1 MAASNVQTSAVAVA
15 PRPTQPTQ
23 QNAASPPSKRDL
35 ASWWKNFKKARKDEE
50 KGECLASKTST
61 PLQQPLASRVLSSA
75 RRKVKWGRYK
85 KATLKLQGGPRFSA
99 KQILCNT
106 SEDLAKLLRS
116 QLAGA

>member
-1 MAASNVQTSAVAVA
+1 MAASNVQASAVAVA

-61 PLQQPLASRVLSSA
+61 PLQQPLASNVLSSA
-75 RRKVKWGRYK
+75 RRKEKGGRYK
-85 KATLKLQGGPRFSA
+85 KATLKLQGGARFSVR
-99 KQILCNT
+99 QILCNT
-106 SEDLAKLLRS
+106 SEDLATLLRS
-116 QLAGA
+116 HLAVD